1 MQGNCIIKQLA
12 HSSYLAD
19 PRYKHQHRFS
29 MLFDALPSHSRD
41 MLQVLLLD
49 APHTQPLRPRTI
61 QHLNRMR
68 DSGSGNDWCVIKQL
82 RVTLGVHSGR
92 HSHEIKR

>member
-19 PRYKHQHRFS
+19 PWYKHQHRFS

-49 APHTQPLRPRTI
+49 ASHTQPLRTRTV
-61 QHLNRMR
+61 QHINRMR
-68 DSGSGNDWCVIKQL
+68 DSGSSNDRCVIKQL
-82 RVTLGVHSGR
+82 RVTLGIQSCR